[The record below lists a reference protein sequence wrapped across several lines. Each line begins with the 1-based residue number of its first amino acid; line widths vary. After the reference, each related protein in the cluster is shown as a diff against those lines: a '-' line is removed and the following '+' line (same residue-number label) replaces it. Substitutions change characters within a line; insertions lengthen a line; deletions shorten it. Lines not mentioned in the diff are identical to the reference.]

1 MVDLLISFLFVPGL
15 KDVGQQI
22 GSKLRIKRQEK
33 FLTRRE
39 KEKEKSFTRRERE
52 RDLVIFSW
60 FSIRYHTG
68 LRLRSQVMEQVLIY
82 LNTLS
87 LV

>member
-52 RDLVIFSW
+52 R
-60 FSIRYHTG
+60 
-68 LRLRSQVMEQVLIY
+68 
-82 LNTLS
+82 LS
-87 LV
+87 YI

>member
-1 MVDLLISFLFVPGL
+1 MKKTNAEFSLEQKSKITQLKTLSHGGKTALVDLLIYFLFVPGL

-52 RDLVIFSW
+52 RE
-60 FSIRYHTG
+60 T
-68 LRLRSQVMEQVLIY
+68 
-82 LNTLS
+82 
-87 LV
+87 